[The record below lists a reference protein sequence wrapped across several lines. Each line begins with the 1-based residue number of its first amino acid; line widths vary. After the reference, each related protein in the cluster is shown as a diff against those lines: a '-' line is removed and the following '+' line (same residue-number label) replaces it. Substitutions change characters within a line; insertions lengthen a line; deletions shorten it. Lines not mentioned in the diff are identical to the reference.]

1 MQGPPSKKPKVEEKY
16 NLHIKKLN
24 PITKNWPDGISD
36 TLKNNNVSE
45 ALEICI
51 GTSYKNK
58 TETS

>member
-24 PITKNWPDGISD
+24 PITKNWPDEISD

-45 ALEICI
+45 ALEIFLWHFL
-51 GTSYKNK
+51 
-58 TETS
+58 